1 MCASGGQW
9 FEFEC
14 GDSAYTDTLV
24 CVIVRMWMCII
35 VRVEWLCGCVRRRVW
50 IIVCVCV
57 CVCWSVSGMMCVVC
71 CVYVFVTVCVA

>member
-50 IIVCVCV
+50 IIVCVC
-57 CVCWSVSGMMCVVC
+57 WSVSGMMCVVC

>member
-35 VRVEWLCGCVRRRVW
+35 VGGVVVW
-50 IIVCVCV
+50 VC
-57 CVCWSVSGMMCVVC
+57 
-71 CVYVFVTVCVA
+71 T